1 MLCDRKALLLLPCH
15 RLDSLG
21 KQADFQM
28 AVGLQGVIR
37 ENPWD
42 QYLWGGGS
50 EGCRIEKRRKL
61 SYNGVSSET
70 LASLRGSSEDGIF

>member
-42 QYLWGGGS
+42 QYLWGGVVKDA
-50 EGCRIEKRRKL
+50 ELKRGG
-61 SYNGVSSET
+61 N
-70 LASLRGSSEDGIF
+70 